1 VKTSKLSK
9 NILAIL
15 LVLSLVFA
23 MAPLTVFAA
32 ENAEGSSDL
41 TGTIQVETQFSSDSS
56 TPPSSAAFKV
66 TLEPID
72 GAPMPSGS
80 EGSETIDIGGAET
93 KTFEIT
99 YPATVK
105 DYYYTVTEVNEKR
118 SNFTYD
124 TTKYTFVM
132 RVRQNYDG
140 NGNCKWEVSPKA
152 VYKNDDSSAKSAGII
167 FTNKYTAPTPYIAP
181 TPSSSEPESS
191 EPESSEPES
200 SEPESSTP
208 SDPEEEGSGDKQHEP
223 GTPIPSKTDDPDTD
237 SPSKS
242 DGRNNNGISGNPDSD
257 EPTKGSS
264 TTPTTDDQTN
274 PNTSTIPTAV
284 PSSVANPVTGNGTT
298 PKTGDSSQVILW
310 AAVAVGSGIILFFG
324 FFLILKKRK

>member
-32 ENAEGSSDL
+32 ENAEGSSGL
-41 TGTIQVETQFSSDSS
+41 TRTIQVETQFSSDSS
-56 TPPSSAAFKV
+56 IPPSPAKFTV
-66 TLEPID
+66 TLKPVTE
-72 GAPMPSGS
+72 GAPMPEKASI
-80 EGSETIDIGGAET
+80 EITGASKES
-93 KTFEIT
+93 FGEIT
-99 YPATVK
+99 YPEEVK
-105 DYYYTVTEVNEKR
+105 DYYYTVTEEDGNL
-118 SNFTYD
+118 SNYTYD
-124 TTKYTFVM
+124 KTVYTVVV
-132 RVRQNYDG
+132 RVRHDYT
-140 NGNCKWEVSPKA
+140 NGIDNGWKAFVKCVS
-152 VYKNDDSSAKSAGII
+152 KNDDSSAKWEII